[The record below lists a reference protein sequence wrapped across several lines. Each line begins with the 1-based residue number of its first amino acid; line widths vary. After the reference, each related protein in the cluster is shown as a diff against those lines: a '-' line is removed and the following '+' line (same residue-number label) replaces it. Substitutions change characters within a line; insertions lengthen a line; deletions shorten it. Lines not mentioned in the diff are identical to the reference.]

1 MAKKEL
7 DRFDT
12 KAKRNMKISTKL
24 MLFIG
29 AGVVISSIGVC
40 ILSLGIFNS
49 KMIDNTIEDLNHT
62 ADGVELYI
70 TSRENDLSH
79 YSKLFA
85 RNSELLNAIEYDSSY
100 ALQHAVKSFVDDSE
114 IDFMFV
120 TDSRGRVLKGGGANV
135 TDGVDVSYIGTVAN
149 ALSGES
155 SIGIEGVANFNY
167 AIIASEPI
175 YINGKIFGT
184 VVTGYDLSTTHIID
198 YIARSYNVECT
209 VLKNDI
215 RTATTLKD
223 SDGNSL
229 AGTKLDD
236 SFVEETVLH
245 EGNALQDLSI

>member
-12 KAKRNMKISTKL
+12 KAKRNMRISTKL

-120 TDSRGRVLKGGGANV
+120 TDSRGRVLKGGGVNV

-149 ALSGES
+149 ALSGEP

-175 YINGKIFGT
+175 YINGKVFGT
-184 VVTGYDLSTTHIID
+184 VVTGYDLSTNHIID
-198 YIARSYNVECT
+198 YISRSYNVECT

-215 RTATTLKD
+215 RTATTLTD
-223 SDGNSL
+223 SDLSL
-229 AGTKLDD
+229 I
-236 SFVEETVLH
+236 H
-245 EGNALQDLSI
+245 I